1 MDCALCPKTSQG
13 ALIYN
18 QYSKGH
24 HSPAEKCTQNCIMFI
39 LKGELLINSEEYPG
53 TTLQSN
59 QCILQAIGSKVE
71 LLALTDVE
79 CLVYWFT
86 ELTFLCEERY
96 KEILEIAHAPLTYT
110 PLTVIPKLGRLLDDL
125 TEYFKE
131 QPNTCGKYL
140 DIKCQEIIYI
150 LTCYYPIQ
158 QICTFF
164 YPISTYTESFHY
176 FVMQNYDKVKN
187 VEEFAHLGGYTTTTF
202 RRLFKN
208 MYGALYT
215 NGFWIRNARGFW
227 MTCDTLNSVF
237 PQSVAVTVSI
247 HYLTLLISAKTL
259 LETLPVPYESVPPM
273 AKTSLLSVKNT
284 TKNRKTN
291 KPTCLPAN
299 FVVHRLRNYFFNS
312 LFYQGIS
319 SIFAEKYAKKSS
331 TPA

>member
-1 MDCALCPKTSQG
+1 
-13 ALIYN
+13 
-18 QYSKGH
+18 
-24 HSPAEKCTQNCIMFI
+24 MFI

-158 QICTFF
+158 QICTFS
-164 YPISTYTESFHY
+164 IQSAHIRKVSTTSSC
-176 FVMQNYDKVKN
+176 K
-187 VEEFAHLGGYTTTTF
+187 TTTRWKCRRVCPPWGIHHYYF
-202 RRLFKN
+202 RRLFKTCT
-208 MYGALYT
+208 ASLYT

>member
-1 MDCALCPKTSQG
+1 
-13 ALIYN
+13 
-18 QYSKGH
+18 
-24 HSPAEKCTQNCIMFI
+24 
-39 LKGELLINSEEYPG
+39 
-53 TTLQSN
+53 
-59 QCILQAIGSKVE
+59 
-71 LLALTDVE
+71 
-79 CLVYWFT
+79 
-86 ELTFLCEERY
+86 
-96 KEILEIAHAPLTYT
+96 
-110 PLTVIPKLGRLLDDL
+110 
-125 TEYFKE
+125 
-131 QPNTCGKYL
+131 
-140 DIKCQEIIYI
+140 
-150 LTCYYPIQ
+150 
-158 QICTFF
+158 
-164 YPISTYTESFHY
+164 
-176 FVMQNYDKVKN
+176 MQNYDKVKN

-208 MYGALYT
+208 MYGVPVYE
-215 NGFWIRNARGFW
+215 WILDKNARGFW

-319 SIFAEKYAKKSS
+319 SILQKNMRRKAAPRHKK
-331 TPA
+331 

>member
-1 MDCALCPKTSQG
+1 MTLNSCYSRQMDCALCPKTSQG

-158 QICTFF
+158 QICTFS
-164 YPISTYTESFHY
+164 IQSAHIRKVSTTSSC
-176 FVMQNYDKVKN
+176 K
-187 VEEFAHLGGYTTTTF
+187 TTT
-202 RRLFKN
+202 RWK
-208 MYGALYT
+208 M
-215 NGFWIRNARGFW
+215 
-227 MTCDTLNSVF
+227 
-237 PQSVAVTVSI
+237 
-247 HYLTLLISAKTL
+247 
-259 LETLPVPYESVPPM
+259 
-273 AKTSLLSVKNT
+273 
-284 TKNRKTN
+284 
-291 KPTCLPAN
+291 
-299 FVVHRLRNYFFNS
+299 
-312 LFYQGIS
+312 
-319 SIFAEKYAKKSS
+319 
-331 TPA
+331 

>member
-158 QICTFF
+158 QICTFS
-164 YPISTYTESFHY
+164 IQSAHIRKVSTTSLCKLRQGE
-176 FVMQNYDKVKN
+176 N

-202 RRLFKN
+202 AGYSKHVRRPC
-208 MYGALYT
+208 
-215 NGFWIRNARGFW
+215 IRMDFG
-227 MTCDTLNSVF
+227 
-237 PQSVAVTVSI
+237 
-247 HYLTLLISAKTL
+247 
-259 LETLPVPYESVPPM
+259 
-273 AKTSLLSVKNT
+273 
-284 TKNRKTN
+284 
-291 KPTCLPAN
+291 
-299 FVVHRLRNYFFNS
+299 
-312 LFYQGIS
+312 
-319 SIFAEKYAKKSS
+319 
-331 TPA
+331 

>member
-208 MYGALYT
+208 MYGVPVYEWILDKKREGILDDLRYT
-215 NGFWIRNARGFW
+215 KQRISAISSRYGFDSLSHFA
-227 MTCDTLNSVF
+227 
-237 PQSVAVTVSI
+237 
-247 HYLTLLISAKTL
+247 HSAKTL